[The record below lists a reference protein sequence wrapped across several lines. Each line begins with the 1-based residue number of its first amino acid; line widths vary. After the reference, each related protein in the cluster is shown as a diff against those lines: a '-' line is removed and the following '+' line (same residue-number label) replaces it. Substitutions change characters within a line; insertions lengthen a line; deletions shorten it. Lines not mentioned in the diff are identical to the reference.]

1 MEFRRVLFR
10 SQRRRCDRDGGGSMK
25 VVQPVPVTDA
35 ILVASSV
42 AETDFPAWAVGSTYG
57 LGDRVISTATH
68 RIYESAVSGNA
79 GQDPAGAGAARWIRS
94 EERRVGKEC
103 VSKCRF
109 RWSPYH

>member
-1 MEFRRVLFR
+1 
-10 SQRRRCDRDGGGSMK
+10 MK

-79 GQDPAGAGAARWIRS
+79 GQDPAGAGAASWIDIGPTHRLAMFDQA
-94 EERRVGKEC
+94 VGWLTSAAARGRKRPSLE
-103 VSKCRF
+103 SN
-109 RWSPYH
+109 P

>member
-68 RIYESAVSGNA
+68 RIYERDRKSVVSGKSVSVRVEL
-79 GQDPAGAGAARWIRS
+79 GG
-94 EERRVGKEC
+94 RRIIKQ
-103 VSKCRF
+103 KHQRTNKQ
-109 RWSPYH
+109 